1 MSIASE
7 ITRLQTAKA
16 NLKTSIEAKG
26 VTVPSNATLDSYSGY
41 VDSISSGGGA
51 VSTLYVRDFPTIRFG
66 YSPFTSIPSNVSF
79 TGVTN
84 FSQMFTYSK
93 LTSISQGDIDCSSGT
108 NFTSMFDG
116 CGDLASVAGLN
127 TSNGLV
133 FEYMFAGCYDMTTAP
148 SLDTSSGTD
157 FHGTFSYMTRM
168 TTMPEYDLSS
178 ATQITDIINE
188 CGALINMGGFK
199 DLGEAYLTS
208 KSANYSKYTLN
219 LKGESYSPNDNI
231 SYASLMN
238 VINDLYDIATKG
250 CKAQKLV
257 LGSTLMAKLTAEEI
271 AIATNKGWTV
281 S

>member
-66 YSPFTSIPSNVSF
+66 YSSFTSIPSNINF
-79 TGVTN
+79 TGVTD
-84 FSQMFTYSK
+84 FSNMFKRSNIT
-93 LTSISQGDIDCSSGT
+93 TVSQGDIDTSSGID
-108 NFTSMFDG
+108 FTSMFDE
-116 CGDLASVAGLN
+116 CESLTSVAGID
-127 TSNGLV
+127 TSNGTR
-133 FEYMFAGCYDMTTAP
+133 FEYMFGSCFYLQTLP
-148 SLDTSSGTD
+148 SLDTSKGTI
-157 FHGTFSYMTRM
+157 FYGAFSYMTRLV
-168 TTMPEYDLSS
+168 TMPEYDLSS
-178 ATQITDIINE
+178 ATNINNIIEESYN
-188 CGALINMGGFK
+188 LINLGGFK
-199 DLGEAYLTS
+199 DLGKAYLTS
-208 KSANYSKYTLN
+208 KSANYSYYTLN
-219 LKGESYSPNDNI
+219 VLGDSYSPNNKI

-238 VINDLYDIATKG
+238 IINDLYDIATKG

>member
-41 VDSISSGGGA
+41 VDSISGA

-66 YSPFTSIPSNVSF
+66 YSPFTSIPSNISF

-84 FSQMFTYSK
+84 FSRMFTYSN

-116 CGDLASVAGLN
+116 CGDLVSAAGLN
-127 TSNGLV
+127 TSNGLL

-157 FHGTFSYMTRM
+157 FHGAFSYMTRM

-178 ATQITDIINE
+178 ATQITDIIND
-188 CGALINMGGFK
+188 CTALTNMGGFK

-208 KSANYSKYTLN
+208 RSANYSKYTLN
-219 LKGESYSPNDNI
+219 LQGESYSPNNNI

-238 VINDLYDIATKG
+238 VINKLYDIATKG